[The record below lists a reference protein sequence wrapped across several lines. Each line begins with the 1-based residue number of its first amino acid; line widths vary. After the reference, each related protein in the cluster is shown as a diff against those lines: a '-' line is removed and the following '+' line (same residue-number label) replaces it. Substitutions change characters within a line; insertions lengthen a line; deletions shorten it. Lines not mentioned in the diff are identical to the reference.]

1 MNSRELTE
9 LLSRVAADQ
18 ALSDDDQA
26 SILEQIEQ
34 RPELRRLLTIDLE
47 IDSLLVAAA
56 TFDRT
61 ADSFVAATMERL
73 AETGVES
80 VDATAPTNAA
90 EPRIA
95 PSPIAEPPR
104 ASETTHPLGPRS
116 AEPPRT
122 AESHIVPRGT
132 PTSGTIP
139 NRRRRAG
146 GRTER
151 LIALAAVIAILLG
164 IGWLLRNEL
173 GWNRSPNRS
182 TPIARQ
188 RLDRATPLPHRS
200 LPDLPSEDPGFAYVT
215 ASRDAVWETPHEDGD
230 RLSSGLVRLSSG
242 EATIRFDKGT
252 AARLVGPATLDLRD
266 PDEVRLVHGKVSVAV
281 PPQAIGFTVVTPVG
295 RVVDLGTEFDVA
307 VEASGTTE
315 TLVRSGKVI
324 FRPQHGSEPPG
335 RSIELTAEGM
345 NRSVAS
351 IPEVDLAATTFLP
364 VSTAVHGRRGTFF
377 GVISAGGRTLEFD
390 SPDEYLAYRDRV
402 FGELVAA
409 PADFERAWSEMVRA
423 MAFGGGMTI
432 DGGAGP
438 NPVQGMGNF
447 RSRSI
452 SVTVDGRSIS
462 ITESSR
468 DGIRV
473 VIDEPIDG
481 KRRET
486 VVTATDPDDLATRSA
501 EARALYDRYLGSGE

>member
-1 MNSRELTE
+1 MMNSRELTE
-9 LLSRVAADQ
+9 LLSRISADR
-18 ALSDDDQA
+18 ALSDDEQA
-26 SILEQIEQ
+26 SILEQIE
-34 RPELRRLLTIDLE
+34 RHPELRRRLTIDLE
-47 IDSLLVAAA
+47 IDSSLIAAA

-61 ADSFVAATMERL
+61 AESFVAATMERI
-73 AETGVES
+73 AKRDRES
-80 VDATAPTNAA
+80 VETTSSTSAA
-90 EPRIA
+90 EPPIG

-104 ASETTHPLGPRS
+104 T
-116 AEPPRT
+116 AEPLTVSR
-122 AESHIVPRGT
+122 RT
-132 PTSGTIP
+132 PTSGTTP
-139 NRRRRAG
+139 TRRRRAG
-146 GRTER
+146 VRTER

-173 GWNRSPNRS
+173 GWSRSPNR
-182 TPIARQ
+182 TPPIARQ
-188 RLDRATPLPHRS
+188 RLDRATPLPRRP
-200 LPDLPSEDPGFAYVT
+200 LPGLPNEDPGFAYVT
-215 ASRDAVWETPHEDGD
+215 ASRDAVWETPHQDGD

-266 PDEVRLVHGKVSVAV
+266 PDEVRLVRGKVSVAV
-281 PPQAIGFTVVTPVG
+281 PSQAIGFTVVTPVG

-351 IPEVDLAATTFLP
+351 IPEVDLSASTSLP
-364 VSTAVHGRRGTFF
+364 VSTAVHGRQGTFF

-409 PADFERAWSEMVRA
+409 PADFERVWSEMVRA
-423 MAFGGGMTI
+423 MALAGAGTTI
-432 DGGAGP
+432 DGGFGP
-438 NPVQGMGNF
+438 NIVEGMGNF

-452 SVTVDGRSIS
+452 SVNVDGRNVS

-473 VIDEPIDG
+473 VIDELIDG
-481 KRRET
+481 ERRET
-486 VVTATDPDDLATRSA
+486 VVTATDPEDLATRNP